1 MAVWNAIPVIGDV
14 LGKLFDRVWPDKARH
29 AEKSLDIELEE
40 ARQSGGRI
48 TPRMLFKYVVIG
60 LFVLSACWPLLS
72 VIFTDMPA
80 FPVPLEEL
88 VSLAGILFGFG
99 G

>member
-14 LGKLFDRVWPDKARH
+14 LEKIFNRVWPDKTRY

-40 ARQSGGRI
+40 VKQSGGRI
-48 TPRMLFKYVVIG
+48 TPRMLFKYMVVG
-60 LFVLSACWPLLS
+60 AFALSVCWPLLS
-72 VIFTDMPA
+72 SFFPEMPE
-80 FPVPLEEL
+80 FPIPLKEL